1 MNRYQGTASLLRLAL
16 RRDRFVLPT
25 WVFVLGSLTSFYYV
39 QFQNLYPTQASR
51 EVLVATTKANP
62 AWVALSGP
70 LASNEVGALA
80 LWKSSIT
87 IVVLSLAVILT
98 VIRHGRADEEFGRRE
113 LLESTPVGRLAHP
126 CVAVTMGVIAATGTG
141 LVEALMLIA
150 VKAPVAGSLL
160 AGSALALTGVAFAT
174 IAAVVGELTQSARGA
189 RLLAGGVLAATFVVR
204 AAGDV
209 RAANGSGWLTWL
221 SPLGWA
227 NSVEAFGANKWW
239 VLVLPAAL
247 ALVLTPVVFA
257 LDLRRDIGSG
267 VVQPRAGRVSARG
280 WLRSSLALAWRL
292 QRTTFFAWALL
303 FITMGYVLGSS
314 AKSLSDTLNSSPQLA
329 EWLARLG
336 GVGGAT
342 DLYNAVV
349 INVMGLFAAAF
360 AVQSVL
366 RLHSE
371 EESGRVEPVLAAA
384 VSRVRWMS
392 SHTAVAFAGSA
403 ALMVLLGLATGLSQD
418 PTVQSSGHSVGDL
431 VAASLVQVPAV
442 WLVAAVALL
451 LFAALPKWAMGAWVV
466 YVLVFIAGVVVPA
479 AWPNS
484 RAADLSPFT
493 HIPKLPAAQMSWIPL
508 IWLMALVVLAL
519 AFGYTSFKRRD
530 IR

>member
-1 MNRYQGTASLLRLAL
+1 MNRYQGTGALLRLAL
-16 RRDRFVLPT
+16 RRDRYVLPA
-25 WVFVLGSLTSFYYV
+25 WMIVLGSLTAFYYV
-39 QFQNLYPTQASR
+39 QFQNLYPTQAAR

-70 LASNEVGALA
+70 LASSEIGALA

-87 IVVLSLAVILT
+87 IVVLALAVILT
-98 VIRHGRADEEFGRRE
+98 VVRHGRADEELGRRE
-113 LLESTPVGRLAHP
+113 LLESTPIGRLAHP
-126 CVAVTMGVIAATGTG
+126 CAAVSMGVIAATGTG
-141 LVEALMLIA
+141 MVEALTLIA
-150 VKAPVAGSLL
+150 VKAPITGSLL
-160 AGSALALTGVAFAT
+160 AGSAWALTGIAFAM
-174 IAAVVGELTQSARGA
+174 IAALVGELTQSARGA
-189 RLLAGGVLAATFVVR
+189 RLLAGGVLAATFVLR

-209 RAANGSGWLTWL
+209 RAAHSSGWLAWL

-227 NSVEAFGANKWW
+227 NAVEAFGANKWW

-267 VVQPRAGRVSARG
+267 IVQPRAGRINARP
-280 WLRSSLALAWRL
+280 WLRSPIALAWRL

-314 AKSLSDTLNSSPQLA
+314 AKSLSDTLHSSPQLA

-366 RLHSE
+366 RLHAE
-371 EESGRVEPVLAAA
+371 EESGRVEPILAAA
-384 VSRVRWMS
+384 VSRVRWMT
-392 SHTAVAFAGSA
+392 SHVAVAFAGSTV
-403 ALMVLLGLATGLSQD
+403 LMLLLGLTAGLSQD
-418 PTVQSSGHSVGDL
+418 PRVASRGHSVRDL
-431 VAASLVQVPAV
+431 VAASLVQLPAV
-442 WLVAAVALL
+442 WLIAALALL
-451 LFAALPKWAMGAWVV
+451 LFAAIPKWAMGAWVI
-466 YVLVFIAGVVVPA
+466 YALVFIAGIVVPA

-484 RAADLSPFT
+484 RVADLSPFT
-493 HIPKLPAAQMSWIPL
+493 HLPKLPGAPMTWTPL
-508 IWLMALVVLAL
+508 VWLTVFVAGALIV
-519 AFGYTSFKRRD
+519 GYASFRRRD

>member
-1 MNRYQGTASLLRLAL
+1 MNRYQGTGPLLRLAL
-16 RRDRFVLPT
+16 RRDRFIMPS
-25 WVFVLGSLTSFYYV
+25 WVIVLGSLTSFYYV
-39 QFQNLYPTQASR
+39 QFQNLYPSQAGR
-51 EVLVATTKANP
+51 EALVATTKANP

-70 LASNEVGALA
+70 LASSDVGALA

-87 IVVLSLAVILT
+87 IVILSLAVILT
-98 VIRHGRADEEFGRRE
+98 VVRHGRADEEFGRRE

-126 CVAVTMGVIAATGTG
+126 CSAVTMGVIAAAGAG
-141 LVEALMLIA
+141 LVEALTLIA
-150 VKAPVAGSLL
+150 VRAPIEGSLL
-160 AGSALALTGVAFAT
+160 AGSALALTGIAFAM

-189 RLLAGGVLAATFVVR
+189 RLLAGGVLAATYVFR

-227 NSVEAFGANKWW
+227 NGVEAFGANKWW
-239 VLVLPAAL
+239 VLVLPALL

-257 LDLRRDIGSG
+257 LDVRRDIGG
-267 VVQPRAGRVSARG
+267 GAVQPRVGRAQARR
-280 WLRSSLALAWRL
+280 WLSSPIALAWRL

-303 FITMGYVLGSS
+303 FVVMGYVLGSS
-314 AKSLSDTLNSSPQLA
+314 AKSLSDTLHSSPQLA

-336 GVGGAT
+336 GVGAAT

-371 EESGRVEPVLAAA
+371 EESGRGEPVLAAA
-384 VSRVRWMS
+384 VSRPNWMT
-392 SHTAVAFAGSA
+392 SHLAIALAGSA
-403 ALMVLLGLATGLSQD
+403 ALMALLGLTAGLSQD
-418 PTVQSSGHSVGDL
+418 PSVHSRTHSVRAL
-431 VAASLVQVPAV
+431 LEASLVQLPAV
-442 WLVAAVALL
+442 WLIAAVTLL
-451 LFAALPKWAMGAWVV
+451 LFAVLPKWAMGAWVV
-466 YVLVFIAGVVVPA
+466 YALVFIAGIVVPA
-479 AWPNS
+479 AWPDS
-484 RAADLSPFT
+484 RVADLSPFT
-493 HIPKLPAAQMSWIPL
+493 HLPKLPGAAMTWVPL
-508 IWLMALVVLAL
+508 LWLAAL
-519 AFGYTSFKRRD
+519 AAIALAVSYVGFRRRD

>member
-1 MNRYQGTASLLRLAL
+1 MNRFQGTGPLLRLAL
-16 RRDRFVLPT
+16 RRDRFVLPA
-25 WVFVLGSLTSFYYV
+25 WVIVLGSLTSFYYV
-39 QFQNLYPTQASR
+39 QFQNLYPTQAAR
-51 EVLVATTKANP
+51 AVLVATTKANP
-62 AWVALSGP
+62 AWVAISGP
-70 LASNEVGALA
+70 LASSEVGALA

-126 CVAVTMGVIAATGTG
+126 CAAVTIGVIAAIGTG

-160 AGSALALTGVAFAT
+160 AGSALALTGIAFAV

-189 RLLAGGVLAATFVVR
+189 RLLAGGVLAATYVIR

-227 NSVEAFGANKWW
+227 NAVEAFGANRWW
-239 VLVLPAAL
+239 VLVLPAVL

-257 LDLRRDIGSG
+257 LDMRRDIGSG
-267 VVQPRAGRVSARG
+267 VVQPRAGRKSARKS
-280 WLRSSLALAWRL
+280 LRSPLALAWRL
-292 QRTTFFAWALL
+292 QRTTLFAWALL

-314 AKSLSDTLNSSPQLA
+314 AKSLSDTLNSSPQLV

-336 GVGGAT
+336 GVGAAT

-371 EESGRVEPVLAAA
+371 EESGRVEPILAAA
-384 VSRVRWMS
+384 VSRVRWLS
-392 SHTAVAFAGSA
+392 SHVVVAFAGSG
-403 ALMVLLGLATGLSQD
+403 ALMVLLGLAAGLSQD
-418 PTVQSSGHSVGDL
+418 PKVNSRGHSVRDL
-431 VAASLVQVPAV
+431 VAASLVQLPAV
-442 WLVAAVALL
+442 WLIAAFALL
-451 LFAALPKWAMGAWVV
+451 LFALLPKWSMGAWVV
-466 YVLVFIAGVVVPA
+466 YGLVFVAGVVVPA

-484 RAADLSPFT
+484 RVTDLSPFT
-493 HIPKLPAAQMSWIPL
+493 HVPKLPGAEMTWIPL
-508 IWLMALVVLAL
+508 VWLTVLVVIAL
-519 AFGYTSFKRRD
+519 AVGYVGFRRRD